1 MEEEISEK
9 IRLFYV
15 ALTRC
20 KEKMIM
26 VCPLEDK
33 ENTLIDK
40 VLDNNIRLK
49 YKSFKDILES
59 INII

>member
-1 MEEEISEK
+1 
-9 IRLFYV
+9 
-15 ALTRC
+15 
-20 KEKMIM
+20 M

-49 YKSFKDILES
+49 YKSFKDTEKS
-59 INII
+59 